1 MTKKFK
7 LSMRHKEMIIGYVMI
22 TPWLIG
28 VIVFFLANLWRSVQY
43 SFSEVE
49 ISVGIPL
56 TPVGFDNYRTAFLE
70 HATFNRILAESLI
83 ETVLSIPLILFFS
96 LFVAIMINRKFM
108 LRGVVRAFLFL
119 PIIMASPAINEAL
132 AGAMHALMGGVSN
145 IPPEM
150 METTG
155 VDTMMVLRI
164 LTNYGLPLAVA
175 QYVADAI
182 VSLFEIIR
190 ASGVQIII
198 FLAALQSVPG
208 SLYEVAKIEGA
219 TAYETFWKI
228 TLPMVSPLILTNLV
242 YTTIDSFSRS
252 EVITLSYTTAFTSLN
267 FGLSSAMSLISSI
280 SICIVLLLSGWFVS
294 KKVFYYV

>member
-28 VIVFFLANLWRSVQY
+28 IIVFFLANLWRSVQF

-56 TPVGFDNYRTAFLE
+56 TPVGLDNYRTAFLQ
-70 HATFNRILAESLI
+70 HATFNRVLTESLI

-96 LFVAIMINRKFM
+96 LFVAILINRKFM

-132 AGAMHALMGGVSN
+132 MGAMRALMGGVSN
-145 IPPEM
+145 VPPEM
-150 METTG
+150 MENSG

-164 LTNYGLPLAVA
+164 LTEYGLPLAIA

-242 YTTIDSFSRS
+242 YTIIDSFSRS
-252 EVITLSYTTAFTSLN
+252 EVITLSYNMAFTTLN

-280 SICIVLLLSGWFVS
+280 SICIILLVSGWLVS
-294 KKVFYYV
+294 RKVFYYV

>member
-1 MTKKFK
+1 
-7 LSMRHKEMIIGYVMI
+7 MRHKEMIIGYIMI

-28 VIVFFLANLWRSVQY
+28 IIVFFLANLWRSVQF

-56 TPVGFDNYRTAFLE
+56 THIGFENYRTAFLQ
-70 HATFNRILAESLI
+70 HATFNRVLAESLI
-83 ETVLSIPLILFFS
+83 ETILSVPLILFFS
-96 LFVAIMINRKFM
+96 LFVAILINRKFI
-108 LRGVVRAFLFL
+108 LRGVVRAVLFL

-132 AGAMHALMGGVSN
+132 LGAMHALMGGVTN
-145 IPPEM
+145 VPPEM
-150 METTG
+150 TETTG
-155 VDTMMVLRI
+155 VDTMMVLRL

-182 VSLFEIIR
+182 VSLFDIIR

-228 TLPMVSPLILTNLV
+228 TLPMVSPLILTNMI
-242 YTTIDSFSRS
+242 YTIIDSFSRS
-252 EVITLSYTTAFTSLN
+252 DIIVLSYNMAFTTLN

-280 SICIVLLLSGWFVS
+280 SICIVLLLSGWLVS
-294 KKVFYYV
+294 RKVFYHV

>member
-7 LSMRHKEMIIGYVMI
+7 LSMRHKEMLIGYLMI

-28 VIVFFLANLWRSVQY
+28 IIAFFLANLWRSVQF

-49 ISVGIPL
+49 VSPGIPL
-56 TPVGFDNYRTAFLE
+56 IPVGLDNYRTALLQ
-70 HATFNRILAESLI
+70 HATFNRVLAESLI
-83 ETVLSIPLILFFS
+83 ETLISIPLILFFS
-96 LFVAIMINRKFM
+96 LFVAILINRKFM

-132 AGAMHALMGGVSN
+132 MGAMRALMGGVSSV
-145 IPPEM
+145 PPEM
-150 METTG
+150 LETTG
-155 VDTMMVLRI
+155 VDTMMVLRM
-164 LTNYGLPLAVA
+164 LTNYGLPLAIA
-175 QYVADAI
+175 QYIADAI
-182 VSLFEIIR
+182 VSLFDIIR

-198 FLAALQSVPG
+198 FLAALQSVPP

-242 YTTIDSFSRS
+242 YTIIDSFSKS
-252 EVITLSYTTAFTSLN
+252 EVIVLSYNMAFTNLN

-280 SICIVLLLSGWFVS
+280 SICIVLLISGWLVS

>member
-1 MTKKFK
+1 
-7 LSMRHKEMIIGYVMI
+7 MRHKEMIVGYVMI

-28 VIVFFLANLWRSVQY
+28 IIVFFLSNLWRSVQF
-43 SFSEVE
+43 SFSDVEV
-49 ISVGIPL
+49 SVGIPL
-56 TPVGFDNYRTAFLE
+56 TPIGFENYRVAFLQ
-70 HATFNRILAESLI
+70 HATFNRVLTESLV
-83 ETVLSIPLILFFS
+83 ETIVSIPLILFFS
-96 LFVAIMINRKFM
+96 LFVAILINRKFM

-132 AGAMHALMGGVSN
+132 MGAMRALMGGVSTV
-145 IPPEM
+145 PPEM

-164 LTNYGLPLAVA
+164 LTDYGLPLAIA

-182 VSLFEIIR
+182 VSLFEVIR

-198 FLAALQSVPG
+198 FLAALQSVPS

-228 TLPMVSPLILTNLV
+228 TLPMVSPLILTNMI
-242 YTTIDSFSRS
+242 YTIIDTFSRS
-252 EVITLSYTTAFTSLN
+252 DVIVLSYNMAFTTLN

-280 SICIVLLLSGWFVS
+280 SICIVLLISGWLVS

>member
-1 MTKKFK
+1 
-7 LSMRHKEMIIGYVMI
+7 MRHKEMIVGYVMI

-28 VIVFFLANLWRSVQY
+28 IIVFFLSNLWRSVQF
-43 SFSEVE
+43 SFSDVEV
-49 ISVGIPL
+49 SVGIPL
-56 TPVGFDNYRTAFLE
+56 TPIGFDNYRVAFLQ
-70 HATFNRILAESLI
+70 HATFNRVLTESLV
-83 ETVLSIPLILFFS
+83 ETIVSIPLILFFS
-96 LFVAIMINRKFM
+96 LFVAILINRKFM

-132 AGAMHALMGGVSN
+132 MGAMRALMGGVSTV
-145 IPPEM
+145 PPEM

-164 LTNYGLPLAVA
+164 LTDYGLPLAIA

-182 VSLFEIIR
+182 VSLFEVIR

-198 FLAALQSVPG
+198 FLAALQSVPS

-228 TLPMVSPLILTNLV
+228 TLPMVSPLILTNMI
-242 YTTIDSFSRS
+242 YTIIDTFSRS
-252 EVITLSYTTAFTSLN
+252 DVIVLSYNMAFTTLN

-280 SICIVLLLSGWFVS
+280 SICIVLLISGWLVS